1 MIFVK
6 EGICIVDTAKSDLV
20 EDLGMI
26 FASIEKNVG
35 YKEFNK
41 MISAAKSVADESYKN
56 DIKQNLIKNFDKKT
70 AKILCKLL

>member
-6 EGICIVDTAKSDLV
+6 EGICIVDTSKSDLI
-20 EDLGMI
+20 EDLGMV

-35 YKEFNK
+35 YKEFKKIINC
-41 MISAAKSVADESYKN
+41 AESVVDDSYKN